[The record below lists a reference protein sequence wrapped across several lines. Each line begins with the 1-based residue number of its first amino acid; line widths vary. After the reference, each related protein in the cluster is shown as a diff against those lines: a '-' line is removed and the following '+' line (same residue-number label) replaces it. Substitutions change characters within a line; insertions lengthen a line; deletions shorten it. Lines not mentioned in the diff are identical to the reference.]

1 MMQGQFD
8 AALLLFFF
16 CKGMSVTAGQF
27 FGSETAYAAG
37 APRANGTGQVLI
49 FSKKRPSENPMDVQ
63 LILGG
68 EQFASSF
75 GYELTNADVNGDGCV
90 EMICVRLMQRDRDCG
105 AGEHGHTMV
114 PTSLLLSALQIKCN
128 CDCFC

>member
-1 MMQGQFD
+1 
-8 AALLLFFF
+8 
-16 CKGMSVTAGQF
+16 MSVTAGRF
-27 FGSETAYAAG
+27 FGNETAYAAG

-49 FSKKRPSENPMDVQ
+49 FSKKRPSENPMVVQ
-63 LILGG
+63 PILSG

-90 EMICVRLMQRDRDCG
+90 EMISVRLLQRDRDCG
-105 AGEHGHTMV
+105 GGEPGHTMV
-114 PTSLLLSALQIKCN
+114 PTLLLLSATQIKCK